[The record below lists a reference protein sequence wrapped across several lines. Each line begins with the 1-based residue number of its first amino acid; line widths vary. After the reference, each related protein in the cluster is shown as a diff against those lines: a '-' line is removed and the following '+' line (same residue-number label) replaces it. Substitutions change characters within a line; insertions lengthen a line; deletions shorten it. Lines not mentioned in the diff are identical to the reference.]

1 MSKTVKL
8 PNHILNILPHES
20 PLFPLIP
27 VVYID
32 RDIYEFLSDDWTP
45 LNISV
50 VIPVYNAQETLSR
63 VLKSILPE
71 LLDGDQIIVADD
83 RSDDDSAMIVNDI
96 DRVEYVSSDHLSG
109 AAGTRNAGASLAE
122 NEWILFVDSDAVP
135 PEGWRKLLGD
145 KMSLNYQGIQ
155 AIYGS
160 DAPGNGAFTFYKNYY
175 YHYTFAKRIRSEC
188 VQGCATFF
196 FAVQR
201 ALFND
206 LGGFDEEMSGA
217 SVEDAEFAARL
228 TGSGG
233 RILLIPEL
241 QVYHLRQ
248 YSFTE
253 FLRYEWMIMR
263 AKVLLM
269 IRNRKNQQKIQTVSM
284 AQPKEMLVVLLSGI
298 LIWSIPIGLVL
309 YILGKPFGLVAAGV
323 GLLFVSVSHGF
334 FWASMLRDG
343 GVRGFR
349 ATAVTFPDLMLLLPA
364 ILSSFCQVLLKRK

>member
-1 MSKTVKL
+1 MD
-8 PNHILNILPHES
+8 E
-20 PLFPLIP
+20 
-27 VVYID
+27 
-32 RDIYEFLSDDWTP
+32 
-45 LNISV
+45 
-50 VIPVYNAQETLSR
+50 
-63 VLKSILPE
+63 
-71 LLDGDQIIVADD
+71 DQIIVADD
-83 RSDDDSAMIVNDI
+83 RSDDDSALIANETE
-96 DRVEYVSSDHLSG
+96 RVEYVPSNHSTG
-109 AAGTRNAGASLAE
+109 AAGTRNAGASLAS
-122 NEWILFVDSDAVP
+122 NEWILFIDSDAVP
-135 PEGWRKLLGD
+135 QKGWRKLLED
-145 KMSLNYQGIQ
+145 KMSLGYQGIQ

-160 DAPGNGAFTFYKNYY
+160 DAPGNGAFTYYKNYY
-175 YHYTFAKRIRSEC
+175 YHYTFTRRIRSES
-188 VQGCATFF
+188 VEGCATYF

-206 LGGFDEEMSGA
+206 LGGFDEGISGA

-228 TGSGG
+228 IGSGS
-233 RILLIPEL
+233 RILLVPEI
-241 QVYHLRQ
+241 QVYHLKQ
-248 YSFTE
+248 YSFVE

-309 YILGKPFGLVAAGV
+309 YILGKPFGLVAAGA

-349 ATAVTFPDLMLLLPA
+349 AAAVTFPDLMLLLPA
-364 ILSSFCQVLLKRK
+364 ILSSFCQALLKRK